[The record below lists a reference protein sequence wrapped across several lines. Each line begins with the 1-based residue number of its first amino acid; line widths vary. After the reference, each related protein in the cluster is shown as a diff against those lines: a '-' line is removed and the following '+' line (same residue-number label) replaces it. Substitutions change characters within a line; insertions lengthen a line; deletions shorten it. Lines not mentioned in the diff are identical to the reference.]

1 MICIVIC
8 DLLREKA
15 KAQKLKNAAKVSP
28 PKKTAVVVNSPQSQS
43 PSPSKPKPKVNLT
56 PITNNF
62 PEETIDAIEYMEITR
77 RNKLRKR
84 KKKVENKFKIDTSS
98 TANRRLNKPSYSK
111 EPDILSSTP
120 ILSAVEGKHAPKI
133 EMSARRA
140 RLAFRLNNEIELQN
154 YFSYDDKLMDVMM
167 YIINETSLTDFTFI
181 SQYPPLNIDSIYL
194 DRKME
199 EQGRSLF
206 GSGSGDEKSNESQ
219 YDEVQKT
226 LQKTLYELNLVP
238 SCRIFIRSKYKGI
251 IIHYS
256 IFYFS
261 LFLVLNY
268 VIGSG
273 HKVEDG
279 EGNVIGK
286 ILNGILE
293 LLRIGGDGIY
303 QLIVLILGLVWAIL
317 KIPLGLLGIVKDDGM
332 NQRQSYPAQSQS
344 GSGSGSGSG

>member
-1 MICIVIC
+1 MVHIKLISSFCE
-8 DLLREKA
+8 LLREKA
-15 KAQKLKNAAKVSP
+15 KAQKLKNATKSTP
-28 PKKTAVVVNSPQSQS
+28 PKTNSVIMNKPKSKS
-43 PSPSKPKPKVNLT
+43 SSTSPSKPKPKVSA
-56 PITNNF
+56 INNF
-62 PEETIDAIEYMEITR
+62 PEEKIDALEIIEITR

-84 KKKVENKFKIDTSS
+84 KKKVESKYKLDASS
-98 TANRRLNKPSYSK
+98 TANKRLNKPSYK
-111 EPDILSSTP
+111 EPDVLSSTP

-251 IIHYS
+251 IVYS
-256 IFYFS
+256 SYLYF
-261 LFLVLNY
+261 V
-268 VIGSG
+268 
-273 HKVEDG
+273 
-279 EGNVIGK
+279 
-286 ILNGILE
+286 
-293 LLRIGGDGIY
+293 
-303 QLIVLILGLVWAIL
+303 
-317 KIPLGLLGIVKDDGM
+317 
-332 NQRQSYPAQSQS
+332 
-344 GSGSGSGSG
+344 